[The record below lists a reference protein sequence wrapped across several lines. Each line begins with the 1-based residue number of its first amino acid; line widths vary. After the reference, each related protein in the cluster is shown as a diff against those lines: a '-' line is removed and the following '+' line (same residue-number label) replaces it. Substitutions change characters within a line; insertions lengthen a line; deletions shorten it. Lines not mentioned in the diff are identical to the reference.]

1 MCWSCNK
8 TQVDYCALSHPTPLE
23 SIYRSYKMP
32 CCREIHISTL
42 MFMLKPQV
50 LCFPRTIS
58 VIFLIR
64 RFQLE
69 LSESGKSHIVAL
81 RHSHDSLDCVWSLF
95 KWLFSPSFRDSQSV
109 EWEKVEKRTK
119 RTTSCASSCSPA
131 SRVDVDN
138 KKIVDFRSVV
148 EGSTI
153 FLCLESCSFWFVCS
167 LALPRRKNQINSY
180 KSRRSA
186 GCLRGTFSI

>member
-1 MCWSCNK
+1 
-8 TQVDYCALSHPTPLE
+8 
-23 SIYRSYKMP
+23 MP
-32 CCREIHISTL
+32 CCREIRISTL

-50 LCFPRTIS
+50 LGFPRTIS
-58 VIFLIR
+58 VIFPIR

-69 LSESGKSHIVAL
+69 LSESGKSHIVAS

-95 KWLFSPSFRDSQSV
+95 KWLFSPSFRDSQSA

-148 EGSTI
+148 EAAQYFYASRAVL
-153 FLCLESCSFWFVCS
+153 FDSSARSFSRGEKTQTNSIRVDARLDACE
-167 LALPRRKNQINSY
+167 ALFQFKRSINLGFNS
-180 KSRRSA
+180 
-186 GCLRGTFSI
+186 